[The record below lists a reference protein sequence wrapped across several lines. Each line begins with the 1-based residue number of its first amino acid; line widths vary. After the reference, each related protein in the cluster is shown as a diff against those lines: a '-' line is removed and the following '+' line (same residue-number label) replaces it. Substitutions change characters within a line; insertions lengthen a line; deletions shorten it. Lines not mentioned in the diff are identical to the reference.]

1 MTMAKGRSQ
10 SNREAKKPK
19 GGKKPAQAA
28 ATFLRPIPAPPQPT
42 TKQKNQT
49 S

>member
-1 MTMAKGRSQ
+1 MAKGRSQ
-10 SNREAKKPK
+10 GNREPKKPK

-28 ATFLRPIPAPPQPT
+28 ATFLRPVPAASQPT